1 MKITATQLKQII
13 AEEVSNVMNEAPG
26 TETQGFEYVI
36 GDLLNGKQ
44 LTVPMADLLIGKPL
58 TVSMAFEL
66 ARIAG
71 QPMDGIISALYDDPK
86 YLKVAKRLERELL
99 KRDG

>member
-26 TETQGFEYVI
+26 VEPQGFEYII
-36 GDLLNGKQ
+36 GDLLSGKL
-44 LTVPMADLLIGKPL
+44 LTVP
-58 TVSMAFEL
+58 MAFEL

-86 YLKVAKRLERELL
+86 YLKVAKRLERGLL
-99 KRDG
+99 ARDS

>member
-26 TETQGFEYVI
+26 METQGFEYII
-36 GDLLNGKQ
+36 GH
-44 LTVPMADLLIGKPL
+44 LLIGKPL
-58 TVSMAFEL
+58 TVPMAFEL
-66 ARIAG
+66 AIIAG

-86 YLKVAKRLERELL
+86 YARVAKRLERELL
-99 KRDG
+99 KREG